1 MDYSRSIL
9 ASQNVSSSI
18 DQTTML
24 KILPGL
30 TIDDLK
36 NIDENTKINSIVNI
50 AKASLTSKVQMN
62 SIQVIWRYFL
72 TDFNK
77 LIFFVLIKR
86 STLLTTLLNY
96 LQKISSSS
104 LDSSVY
110 LKHLTTTQIESLYPL
125 FIEAK

>member
-1 MDYSRSIL
+1 MDYSRTIL

-77 LIFFVLIKR
+77 LIF
-86 STLLTTLLNY
+86 
-96 LQKISSSS
+96 
-104 LDSSVY
+104 
-110 LKHLTTTQIESLYPL
+110 L
-125 FIEAK
+125 F